1 MSSATPASSSPLSA
15 PLVPANPPTDPVL
28 EQQLAW
34 TGDAVL
40 ALWAREHIL
49 RTLGHLDTETF
60 LRLTANS
67 FLQSLGRPTRV
78 EAEFGL
84 VYQQQGLAAAFAY
97 IEARVLPTF
106 HRQEAKR
113 RRQRR

>member
-1 MSSATPASSSPLSA
+1 MPATSPVPFPSSVA
-15 PLVPANPPTDPVL
+15 PVAPPTEPAA

-34 TGDAVL
+34 IGDAIL

-49 RTLGHLDTETF
+49 RSLGRLDTETF

-67 FLQSLGRPTRV
+67 FLQALGRPTRV

-97 IEARVLPTF
+97 IEARVLPVF
-106 HRQEAKR
+106 QRQEANR